1 VHLNLARFK
10 LIVSDPETGRSTAME
25 LEGARAQALIGRG
38 IGDLVDGSMIG
49 ISASKLLITGG
60 CDKEGIPMRPDVHG
74 AAKKY
79 LVLAGGVGFKAKD
92 SGERRRKLV
101 RGRMITEETY
111 QINAK
116 IIKEPKKKIIEESI
130 SAVTSLPGP
139 IERVEERSSEAK
151 EKPRKRAR

>member
-1 VHLNLARFK
+1 
-10 LIVSDPETGRSTAME
+10 
-25 LEGARAQALIGRG
+25 
-38 IGDLVDGSMIG
+38 
-49 ISASKLLITGG
+49 
-60 CDKEGIPMRPDVHG
+60 
-74 AAKKY
+74 
-79 LVLAGGVGFKAKD
+79 
-92 SGERRRKLV
+92 
-101 RGRMITEETY
+101 MITEETY